1 MRIELRQ
8 IGVRDEAHMFTLN
21 RPLKQVLLR
30 NIINAAFSILL
41 LIVHDVLY
49 SIHLLVE
56 TDVGCG
62 LVVHLEDD
70 RKIGRASC
78 RERV

>member
-1 MRIELRQ
+1 MFVAEARTGIER
-8 IGVRDEAHMFTLN
+8 RN
-21 RPLKQVLLR
+21 LLL
-30 NIINAAFSILL
+30 IHALTSILL

-62 LVVHLEDD
+62 LVVHLDD
-70 RKIGRASC
+70 VTTSGSIDIEVAP
-78 RERV
+78 